1 MHTLSLPSYPSCSLF
16 PSLSLAAHFQ
26 IYEFLNIIFLI
37 FPRLRE
43 TFSFQTFSFFTSFP
57 PSWVWISQTGCEV
70 TAWPVEVRAGVWGFS
85 VCVRTCACMCVCWG
99 RWKGL
104 RWGYS
109 PKKKK
114 MKRVFAVPN
123 SILNMTT
130 GDLQLRFLR
139 FKDPSCRIN
148 RAFEKL
154 LLLSMNVPHFPQ
166 DLMLLKDIH
175 FCSFRGLHKYHC
187 FGLEWPYLGR
197 DRGKESRQS
206 LGHLHL

>member
-1 MHTLSLPSYPSCSLF
+1 MNLFALQSWIFSFSENNNNEEIITRNILACCILCVNIYVLWCHNHSISSFPLIIRLPFFPVHLLSSSDYFLFFLHTLSLPSYPSCSLF

-70 TAWPVEVRAGVWGFS
+70 KAWPVEVRAGVWGFS

-104 RWGYS
+104 RWG
-109 PKKKK
+109 
-114 MKRVFAVPN
+114 V
-123 SILNMTT
+123 
-130 GDLQLRFLR
+130 
-139 FKDPSCRIN
+139 
-148 RAFEKL
+148 
-154 LLLSMNVPHFPQ
+154 
-166 DLMLLKDIH
+166 
-175 FCSFRGLHKYHC
+175 
-187 FGLEWPYLGR
+187 
-197 DRGKESRQS
+197 
-206 LGHLHL
+206 